1 MTLIS
6 NGKQSWLDLSE
17 NFYPIGEGGGTPGRE
32 SLLIVGRKRQ
42 IDKKLDSR
50 TDYQVL
56 AQAAASLPPLG
67 PTSTNKVCRN
77 RWRSMESSL
86 RCWTHLFIIS
96 RPYFQQLLLQC
107 RKNIRELKLESWTRS
122 LIANQKCLL
131 LRPTSL
137 TPVTLYQ
144 SSFQQKTIQELS
156 SLYLRQR
163 IGT

>member
-1 MTLIS
+1 
-6 NGKQSWLDLSE
+6 
-17 NFYPIGEGGGTPGRE
+17 
-32 SLLIVGRKRQ
+32 
-42 IDKKLDSR
+42 
-50 TDYQVL
+50 
-56 AQAAASLPPLG
+56 
-67 PTSTNKVCRN
+67 
-77 RWRSMESSL
+77 MESSL

-144 SSFQQKTIQELS
+144 SSFQQKNDTGIIKLVFKTKNRHIKYFRVEQIAQVNFTVGEQKEPTV
-156 SLYLRQR
+156 YLLIMKFQVRDASTPQQPPHPFFFSFSAAGR
-163 IGT
+163 LETYK